1 MKLLLF
7 GKTGQLGWELQRTLA
22 PLGELYALGPD
33 ELDLTNLT
41 SLRNL
46 IHSLQ
51 PQIIINASAYTA
63 VDKAEEQSDL
73 SMALN
78 AEAPAVMAQAAD
90 ELKASFIHYST
101 DYVFDGTKNSAYTE
115 DDETN
120 PLNMYGQS
128 KLIGEQAIS
137 QVGGAYVTLRTSWVY
152 SLRGNGFVSKVLF
165 WARNQE
171 TLRIVTDQVGSPTWA
186 RMLAETTTVMIAQSS
201 PDTYKY
207 FSERSGIYHLG
218 GAGGVSRFDFTRAI
232 LDLDSR
238 SEEHRIKRLDPALTL
253 DFPTLAKRP
262 LFTVLNCS
270 RFERVFGLNLPSWM
284 MALQLAMAEAKFG

>member
-78 AEAPAVMAQAAD
+78 AEAPAVMAQAAN

-101 DYVFDGTKNSAYTE
+101 DYVFDGMKNSAYTE

-186 RMLAETTTVMIAQSS
+186 RMLAEATTVMIAQSS

-218 GAGGVSRFDFTRAI
+218 GAGGVSRFNFTRAI